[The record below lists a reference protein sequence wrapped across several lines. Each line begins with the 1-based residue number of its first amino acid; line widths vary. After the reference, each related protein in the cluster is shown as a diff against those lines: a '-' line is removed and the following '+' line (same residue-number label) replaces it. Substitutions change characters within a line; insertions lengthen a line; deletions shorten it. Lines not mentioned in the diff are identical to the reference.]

1 MAGTSGGV
9 LEELDGGGARR
20 LRLRLTLFL
29 SPAGA
34 TPPSSFLS
42 PPELHA
48 SGDRRDG
55 RREREQAGPQR
66 FDGCSVEDRRRLTL
80 ASGFKRD

>member
-42 PPELHA
+42 PPESLIHL
-48 SGDRRDG
+48 
-55 RREREQAGPQR
+55 ETEEMAGGKGSR
-66 FDGCSVEDRRRLTL
+66 
-80 ASGFKRD
+80 